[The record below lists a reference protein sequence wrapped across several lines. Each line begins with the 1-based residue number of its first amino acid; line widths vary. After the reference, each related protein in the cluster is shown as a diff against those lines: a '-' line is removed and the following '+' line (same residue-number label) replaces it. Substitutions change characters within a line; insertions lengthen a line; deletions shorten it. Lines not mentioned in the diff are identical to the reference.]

1 MVRKSTLLATAAII
15 ALAAPAAAQ
24 ARDSSAARVKALE
37 AQVAELR
44 AAVAELKAVHDAEHN
59 APPTVAAPN
68 PEQAAEIDTLRAQVA
83 DLKTA
88 TSASIG
94 ALRTDALSTT
104 ATIAGGKPTIASAD
118 GKFSA
123 TLHGVMQLDT
133 AKYFQKDHLPTQ
145 VTARDLSGGAN
156 FRRARIGVDGKVFGN
171 FDYSIL
177 FDFGGGG
184 AEDAGRVQELWV
196 QYSGLKPWRFRV
208 GAFAPPLGLEDAAST
223 NGALFPERPA
233 ASDVARSLAGGDTRV
248 GGGVIGNG
256 DHWFASAIWTGPL
269 VQSLNS
275 GATAFNAP
283 IFDEQQSY
291 ALRVAATPLYGFD
304 WLIHVG
310 ANASVVNQPT
320 DLGPA
325 AAARYALQLR
335 ERPELRVDGTRLVDT
350 GQIDAKGARALGLEL
365 AAQKQALTVQGEYF
379 DIRLD
384 RRNPA
389 VGATDPKFSGWYVE
403 GGYMLTGERRKY
415 NTATAAFDAPSVS
428 KPFDPAN
435 KAWGAWELAARYST
449 LDLNYAELSPVAA
462 NRVRGGQQD
471 IWSLG
476 VNWFP
481 NPAVKFMLDYSQ
493 VSIERL
499 NAAGLKLDQDYQA
512 INLRS
517 QLAF

>member
-1 MVRKSTLLATAAII
+1 MAWKSTLLSTVAVV
-15 ALAAPAAAQ
+15 ALALPGAAS

-37 AQVAELR
+37 AEVAELK
-44 AAVAELKAVHDAEHN
+44 AAVAELKAQHDAEHA
-59 APPTVAAPN
+59 APAPVAAPN
-68 PEQAAEIDTLRAQVA
+68 PQQAEEIESLRAQVA

-88 TSASIG
+88 TAAQVS
-94 ALRTDALSTT
+94 ALRTDARSTT
-104 ATIAGGKPTIASAD
+104 VSLAGGKPTIATSD
-118 GKFSA
+118 GRFSA

-156 FRRARIGVDGKVFGN
+156 FRRARIGVDGKLYGS
-171 FDYSIL
+171 FDYNIL

-184 AEDAGRVQELWV
+184 AEDAGRVQEMWV
-196 QYSGLKPWRFRV
+196 QYSGLKPLRFRV
-208 GAFAPPLGLEDAAST
+208 GSFAPPLGLEDAAST
-223 NGALFPERPA
+223 NGALLPERPA
-233 ASDVARSLAGGDTRV
+233 VADVARNLAGGDTRI

-283 IFDEQQSY
+283 IFDEQQGY
-291 ALRVAATPLYGFD
+291 ALRAAATPLYGVD

-310 ANASVVNQPT
+310 ANASVVTQPT

-350 GQIDAKGARALGLEL
+350 GQIDAKGAQALGLEL
-365 AAQKQALTVQGEYF
+365 AAQKQNLTIQGEYF

-389 VGATDPKFSGWYVE
+389 AGVTDPKFSGWYLEAGWV
-403 GGYMLTGERRKY
+403 LTGERRKY
-415 NTATAAFDAPSVS
+415 NTATAAFDAPPVD
-428 KPFDPAN
+428 KPFDPA
-435 KAWGAWELAARYST
+435 KGVWGAWELAARYST
-449 LDLNYAELSPVAA
+449 LDLNYAENSALTA

-471 IWSLG
+471 IWSAG

-481 NPAVKFMLDYSQ
+481 NPAGKFMLDYSK

-499 NAAGLKLDQDYQA
+499 NAAGLPLDQDYQA

-517 QLAF
+517 QVAF